1 MESKT
6 NLNMKDSLLTT
17 KYNDRDPTEF
27 YDTIIDFDSL
37 KEACVTDKGFDV
49 LFSDKGYENY
59 ISKKKKMQQ

>member
-37 KEACVTDKGFDV
+37 KESCETDVGFNV
-49 LFSDKGYENY
+49 LFSEKGYQNY
-59 ISKKKKMQQ
+59 ISQKKKIQQ